1 METSSASERL
11 AVMKHEV
18 DDLRKDITN
27 NFNYM
32 KEKLDLI
39 LEQTTKTNGRVTKL
53 EQERLPLLETWQAE
67 IRGGTKVAYFV
78 WSVVGTYIVG
88 SSIVLLN
95 MWADWR
101 DQKLT
106 IQEAVRQELQGVA
119 LQEIK

>member
-1 METSSASERL
+1 METSPTERML
-11 AVMKHEV
+11 VMEHEV
-18 DDLRKDITN
+18 GDLRKEISS

-39 LEQTTKTNGRVTKL
+39 LEQTTKTNGRVTKI
-53 EQERLPLLETWQAE
+53 EQERLPKLETWQAE

-78 WSVVGTYIVG
+78 WSVIGTYIIG

-101 DQKLT
+101 NQKLT
-106 IQEAVRQELQGVA
+106 IQEVVRQELQGFA
-119 LQEIK
+119 LEEVK